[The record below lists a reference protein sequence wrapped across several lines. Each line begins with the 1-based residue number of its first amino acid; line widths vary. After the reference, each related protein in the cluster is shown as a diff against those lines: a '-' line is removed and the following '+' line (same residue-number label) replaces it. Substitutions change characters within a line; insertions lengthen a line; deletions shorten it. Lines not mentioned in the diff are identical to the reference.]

1 MNTSVLDEF
10 LVFKEELAQL
20 NIRVNKVE
28 KVGNGSMPFYEIF
41 YTSPR
46 YPEEKRLYVQ
56 RHELDDWLEKFKA
69 QYRK

>member
-69 QYRK
+69 QYGK